1 MTMNIKDRELKD
13 ALMTVLFKSLLE
25 IDDIDT
31 VCTYEFNMGLCTGHN
46 IKGSVTVEF
55 EEVE

>member
-1 MTMNIKDRELKD
+1 MNIKDRDLKD
-13 ALMTVLFKSLLE
+13 ALMVVLFKSLLE

-31 VCTYEFNMGLCTGHN
+31 VCNYKFDMKLCTGHN

>member
-1 MTMNIKDRELKD
+1 MHIKDEELKD
-13 ALMTVLFKSLLE
+13 ALKAVLFMSLLE

-31 VCTYEFNMGLCTGHN
+31 VCNYEFDIKLCTGHN
-46 IKGSVTVEF
+46 LKGSVTVEF

>member
-1 MTMNIKDRELKD
+1 MTMNIKDRDLKD
-13 ALMTVLFKSLLE
+13 ALTVVLFKSLLE

-31 VCTYEFNMGLCTGHN
+31 VCNYEFDMKLCTGHN